1 MPYFDTSF
9 LTPLVR
15 QEAMSA
21 QVERFVGSLPAGE
34 LAISHWTKVEFS
46 SLLARHVRMRG
57 LTAEAAK
64 TVGSGFDTMVDESF
78 AVLLPEVDD
87 FDLAREYLGHHQTGL
102 RAGDALHLAIGA
114 NRRMETI
121 FSLDKTFLK
130 AGNMLGLPVSRGV

>member
-1 MPYFDTSF
+1 
-9 LTPLVR
+9 
-15 QEAMSA
+15 
-21 QVERFVGSLPAGE
+21 
-34 LAISHWTKVEFS
+34 
-46 SLLARHVRMRG
+46 MRG

>member
-1 MPYFDTSF
+1 MLYFDTSF

-15 QEAMSA
+15 QEATSA

-46 SLLARHVRMRG
+46 SLLARHVRMGG

-64 TVGSGFDTMVDESF
+64 TVG
-78 AVLLPEVDD
+78 
-87 FDLAREYLGHHQTGL
+87 
-102 RAGDALHLAIGA
+102 
-114 NRRMETI
+114 